1 MGTRLSWC
9 ACYIRAHFSLGPIPV
24 LVSLS
29 PVARINLV
37 NVMREHRMPIPKFMA
52 AVQLVGHGGYDKQL
66 YSETVATPVPGL
78 NEVLIRVLAAGINNT
93 DINTRIGWYSSE
105 ARESTVAANN
115 SEFSPTDGDWAG
127 AGLAFPRIQGA
138 DVCGKIVSLG
148 EGVAQSRIGERVIVQ
163 SCLRSLARGTFT
175 PWLGSERDGAFAQFV
190 SAPSADSY
198 HVQCDFTDAELA
210 AVPCAFATAEN
221 LINRAGLAAGEK
233 ILITGGSGNVG
244 IAAIQLAKLRGAEV
258 IAIAASNKFAA
269 LKAVGASSCLE
280 RGAPIV
286 AALGNGSMDVVIDV
300 VGGPQWPELLDV
312 LRPRGRYAVSGAIAG
327 PIVQTDLRKLYL
339 KDLTLFGC
347 TLQDAD
353 VFPNL
358 IGYIERG
365 EIRPLIAKQYP
376 LRDIALAQEE
386 FLTKKHLGKIML
398 IPPTN

>member
-1 MGTRLSWC
+1 
-9 ACYIRAHFSLGPIPV
+9 
-24 LVSLS
+24 
-29 PVARINLV
+29 
-37 NVMREHRMPIPKFMA
+37 MPIPKFMA
-52 AVQLVGHGGYDKQL
+52 AVQLVSHGGYDKQF
-66 YSETVATPVPGL
+66 YSETVPTPVPGP

-105 ARESTVAANN
+105 ARVSTAAAND
-115 SEFSPTDGDWAG
+115 SDLSPTDGDWAG

-138 DVCGKIVSLG
+138 DVCGEVVSLG
-148 EGVAQSRIGERVIVQ
+148 EGVAQSRLGERVIVQ

-190 SAPSADSY
+190 STPSADSY

-233 ILITGGSGNVG
+233 ILITGASGNVG

-258 IAIAASNKFAA
+258 IAIAARNKFAA
-269 LKAVGASSCLE
+269 LKALGANSCLE

-286 AALGNGSMDVVIDV
+286 AALGNSSMNVVIDV

-312 LRPRGRYAVSGAIAG
+312 LKPRGRYAVAGAIAG
-327 PIVQTDLRKLYL
+327 SIVQTDLRKLYL

-347 TLQDAD
+347 TAQDAD

-365 EIRPLIAKQYP
+365 EIRPLVAKQYP

-386 FLTKKHLGKIML
+386 FLAKKHLGKFVL
-398 IPPTN
+398 IPPAG